1 MFEKMCIEGLKSKLQ
16 RGLILNQES
25 EKYEEQIRH
34 EIDISNKIG
43 ILNHFHFAKELTD
56 FARKNGVFYEWDSCF
71 ISASLIAYCLDI
83 TEIDPVASGFVF
95 ELYAN
100 PERISCP
107 DLQMRISTSG
117 KYKIFSHILSDF
129 AQTAGSEIEIAK
141 DKLVFSNYTSDTDS
155 KKTSDIIVHCINS
168 RFIEFIEK
176 HSGKKMNM
184 PENYSKIASETGGS
198 FLYYEQILLFLS
210 ETFKI
215 SLAQADLLRRDIK
228 RLSRDSITPDE
239 IRKHSFLDRSEIPEE
254 QMTYIF
260 FRLAEDIIFCRL
272 KTEFLTSRII

>member
-1 MFEKMCIEGLKSKLQ
+1 MCIEGLKNKVQS
-16 RGLILNQES
+16 GLILNQES
-25 EKYEEQIRH
+25 EKYEEQIRR
-34 EIDISNKIG
+34 EIDISDKTG
-43 ILNHFHFAKELTD
+43 ILNHFHFAKKLAD
-56 FARKNGVFYEWDSCF
+56 FARETGLFYKWESCF
-71 ISASLIAYCLDI
+71 VSASLLAYCLDI
-83 TEIDPVASGFVF
+83 TEIDPVANGFVF
-95 ELYAN
+95 EIFAN
-100 PERISCP
+100 TERVFCP

-260 FRLAEDIIFCRL
+260 FRLAEDILFCRSKSCL
-272 KTEFLTSRII
+272 SFKIN